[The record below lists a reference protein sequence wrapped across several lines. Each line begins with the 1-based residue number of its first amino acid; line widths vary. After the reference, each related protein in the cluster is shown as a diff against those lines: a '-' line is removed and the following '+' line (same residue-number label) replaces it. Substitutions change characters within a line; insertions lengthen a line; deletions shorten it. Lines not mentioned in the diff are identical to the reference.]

1 MNTDK
6 DMSARKRG
14 LGKGLDLLLSTS
26 NNARQRQV
34 EEDTKADT
42 NQQTVDENRGD
53 LRKLPIEWL
62 RPGKYQ
68 PRKDM
73 SAEALEELAHSIEAQ
88 GVIQPIVVREVG
100 ENQFEI
106 IAGERRWRASQQIHL
121 HDVPCLIKNVSDENA
136 VAIAL
141 IENIQREDLNAM
153 EEAVALDRL
162 MNEFELTHQQVAEA
176 VGKSRTTVTNLLRL
190 NSLDNDVKILLEHGD
205 IEMGHA
211 RALLALSGETQAETA
226 RNVAAKGLTV
236 RDTEK
241 LVKAVLNPKAP
252 KQAAKVDPDIN
263 RLEQRIS
270 ERLGAGVKIQQ
281 NKKGQ
286 GKLVID
292 YANLDE
298 LDAILALFIDSDE
311 TL

>member
-1 MNTDK
+1 
-6 DMSARKRG
+6 
-14 LGKGLDLLLSTS
+14 
-26 NNARQRQV
+26 
-34 EEDTKADT
+34 
-42 NQQTVDENRGD
+42 
-53 LRKLPIEWL
+53 
-62 RPGKYQ
+62 
-68 PRKDM
+68 
-73 SAEALEELAHSIEAQ
+73 
-88 GVIQPIVVREVG
+88 
-100 ENQFEI
+100 
-106 IAGERRWRASQQIHL
+106 
-121 HDVPCLIKNVSDENA
+121 
-136 VAIAL
+136 
-141 IENIQREDLNAM
+141 M